1 MCVDY
6 KDYMKELQLKLQNVS
21 TVTSAVASGGNLVL
35 GVLVYIWVGGGY
47 PSLTT
52 QTPSKTRKSNFFLP
66 YFRSNLGNQYPI
78 SDQTIFFP
86 FSD

>member
-21 TVTSAVASGGNLVL
+21 TVTSAVASGGNLVQ
-35 GVLVYIWVGGGY
+35 GVLVYIWVGGGVC

-52 QTPSKTRKSNFFLP
+52 QTPSKTRKSNFF
-66 YFRSNLGNQYPI
+66 YPI
-78 SDQTIFFP
+78 SDQT
-86 FSD
+86 